1 MNRITE
7 ITKRDIL
14 DLFQNGLEIDEFFQT
29 RTVTYNY
36 YGRLEEIDF
45 LKRLYDLERMPS
57 FDSRFAN
64 AEQDIW
70 QHTVNNDDYPYC
82 WVFEDKRFNLQDG
95 SDEVYL
101 KFLCEVFHPAV
112 RYDKGY
118 WKEFLVATNKL
129 LQNDGYEIY
138 PAEKISNRDVYGWRI
153 YQQEDNTLFIPYSQR
168 NAKDIKAKKIVLSI
182 KRKARNQIY
191 QFLERYNIVYQ
202 ATDETGWNYNTTVA
216 EDVFN
221 EIRQFYVP
229 KCYNDKK
236 EYVETADLQAFI
248 LSNSPFCVL
257 DAIEFFAKHSISDDF
272 EPQINAIL
280 KLNEIPFQLSKGK
293 LMNTFDTQ
301 INKNSLVSVQE
312 VGLKELLQEAS
323 KYYDENNLQI
333 AVEKLWDAFERLKTY
348 YCSST
353 VDKKKSVNKI
363 IMDMGNN
370 QQPFL
375 ELFEKEFHEL
385 TISQTDFELHNDGG
399 SITSNCWKVTWYE
412 DYVEVILSGEEQFDE
427 QVILYFDG
435 TKEIQ
440 QLTDIVKM
448 EADYPS
454 GIKMYYGTSSIYS
467 KSDMDAA
474 IKIIMKEFEAFEGC
488 ELHSLVKILQG

>member
-36 YGRLEEIDF
+36 YGRLEEIGF

-153 YQQEDNTLFIPYSQR
+153 YRQEDNTLFIPYSQR

-323 KYYDENNLQI
+323 TICKLQWRNFGMH
-333 AVEKLWDAFERLKTY
+333 LRD
-348 YCSST
+348 
-353 VDKKKSVNKI
+353 
-363 IMDMGNN
+363 
-370 QQPFL
+370 
-375 ELFEKEFHEL
+375 
-385 TISQTDFELHNDGG
+385 
-399 SITSNCWKVTWYE
+399 
-412 DYVEVILSGEEQFDE
+412 
-427 QVILYFDG
+427 
-435 TKEIQ
+435 
-440 QLTDIVKM
+440 
-448 EADYPS
+448 
-454 GIKMYYGTSSIYS
+454 
-467 KSDMDAA
+467 
-474 IKIIMKEFEAFEGC
+474 
-488 ELHSLVKILQG
+488 